1 MDRFYELALQPRCL
15 LAVSA
20 IEGRPTY
27 FSQLRSNELRNFEVR
42 SQIWE
47 ELTEKI
53 KAVGTADFK
62 LSLSFK
68 AFPNSTNISRSLV
81 LCTTWSANEQCCVSY
96 WQNDSQNRLRIS
108 VLGLYNDGKSDG
120 YIDVPGFTLEDE
132 VEAEVII
139 ERKTSELIVTMNGV
153 EVYSKTRSNPAKLSF
168 ALNDV
173 QDQLRSVFNG
183 GLNFLRFESDSSV
196 WEAGL
201 PLLRIGQ
208 IRPYN
213 FKIARSWDFNQWLPI
228 GADDFEF
235 FIKFTVDEET
245 PEVRIFSSDGAE
257 GTINLIWNG
266 ETKES
271 SISFKLFEGDSWIFN
286 SPKLMELGSHSVKVT
301 RRGLTGEVELDGEV
315 IQTWGGEV
323 AKPLFAAATSSLF
336 AGSIAKLYF
345 KNLTS
350 DKVTWS
356 ASKAELLEELPL
368 WPIPE
373 KISESLSPAENAGL
387 LKIVNLKADSGIFKA
402 EKASAISRIQTR
414 LDFKNR
420 RDAFTVAAKAYFPW
434 LTNDSKLHFYP
445 LASQGDV
452 LSAFGGDKVF
462 GLYALVDFRKYQVTY
477 NLEIAVGLF
486 SNEQQ
491 SLSVSLTPSF
501 FNKRHLV
508 TASFVPLDGYSF
520 CLQLFIDGKLQAE
533 QNFEGSIAQLGSA
546 PTADL
551 EQCNPDGIYVFNSA
565 YDNCL
570 VENYETDFCL
580 IFEGALLPEEVAA
593 LSTEQVHVNSLL
605 EGNSKFVWIIPN

>member
-286 SPKLMELGSHSVKVT
+286 SSKLMELGSHSVKVT
-301 RRGLTGEVELDGEV
+301 RRGLIGEVELDGEV